1 MRNGLTFPPEFDRL
15 SMIGTQCLSP
25 SYLFLSLPHCSLG
38 VSPFVFSPNSSS
50 YSFRFKFHIASHQ
63 ASEANLSTSLFF
75 NQKRIQYISAFVV
88 FAFSTYLHLKNSFGP
103 VADLPSAKKKTKF
116 FFRVWLSSLFFFSV
130 RAENSTSSHER
141 RNGRE

>member
-15 SMIGTQCLSP
+15 SMIVSLSP

-75 NQKRIQYISAFVV
+75 SQKRIQYISAFVV
-88 FAFSTYLHLKNSFGP
+88 FAFSTYLHLKTRSGR
-103 VADLPSAKKKTKF
+103 LPICRRRKKTKF